1 MWVVLSVIGLF
12 FYMLPLKNLSS
23 ETSLKHDIRVVKS
36 SSVLINCSG
45 AKLPRAFIHSESLIV
60 INYSHLCKAPCLI
73 TVYCWNIVLVIQD
86 FSLNP
91 LNRMLNFMCSEF
103 HNLPV
108 IRLAVG
114 RQTFTC
120 AAHRSSKSFFA
131 FFLRCSGSKRENVP
145 CKVCTGHSLM
155 PHLRPLSYEEHNLWH
170 KMVPCPG
177 WNAPRDLRP
186 EA

>member
-1 MWVVLSVIGLF
+1 MLSVIGLF
-12 FYMLPLKNLSS
+12 FYMLPLKNLSFWDV
-23 ETSLKHDIRVVKS
+23 LKTWHQLII
-36 SSVLINCSG
+36 LINCSG

-131 FFLRCSGSKRENVP
+131 FFFCVAAARRGRMFHVKYARV
-145 CKVCTGHSLM
+145 T
-155 PHLRPLSYEEHNLWH
+155 LSCLI
-170 KMVPCPG
+170 C
-177 WNAPRDLRP
+177 AL
-186 EA
+186 

>member
-1 MWVVLSVIGLF
+1 
-12 FYMLPLKNLSS
+12 MLPLKNLSS
-23 ETSLKHDIRVVKS
+23 ETSLKHDIEVVKS
-36 SSVLINCSG
+36 SSVLINCCG

-60 INYSHLCKAPCLI
+60 INYSHLCKAPRLI

-120 AAHRSSKSFFA
+120 AAHRSSKSFLL
-131 FFLRCSGSKRENVP
+131 FFCVAAARRGRMFHVKYARV
-145 CKVCTGHSLM
+145 T
-155 PHLRPLSYEEHNLWH
+155 LSCLI
-170 KMVPCPG
+170 C
-177 WNAPRDLRP
+177 AL
-186 EA
+186 